1 MTKRDKKRKKLLE
14 EVPKTPDDV
23 LDKAKP
29 VEDKDPVFGLDVM
42 VPKALKNLKE
52 TLEDE

>member
-1 MTKRDKKRKKLLE
+1 MAGKDKKRKKLLE
-14 EVPKTPDDV
+14 QVPKTPDDV
-23 LDKAKP
+23 LDKSKP

-42 VPKALKNLKE
+42 VPKGLKDLKE